1 MLPASKQKYL
11 DMKIWRAGS
20 RIWFQAVADAL
31 EGRGWRMRSGEIR
44 TIASRSDGIRPSRR
58 ALVLSMAAFAMATG
72 FAETGRT
79 EGMAFQDPL
88 MKLFVVSELMRLKR
102 IDLGPYEAFHA
113 RLLGRPHDAAIDGF
127 RANPKALDYFARL
140 ALSADDLAAVEQLE
154 LDGGN
159 PIFRYIDPNWQGYTD
174 GIDEVKRLDD
184 IALLPNLVDF
194 GASTYLAD
202 RSEDIELS
210 LAPFRGRGR
219 LKRINAT
226 IVGYR
231 DLDVLLELPSLVR
244 CDLMGNRIY
253 DDVMTAGHPSRTVM
267 ETLRSR
273 GVKVR
278 VHWTS
283 HSGPP
288 WPKAFE

>member
-1 MLPASKQKYL
+1 M
-11 DMKIWRAGS
+11 I
-20 RIWFQAVADAL
+20 F
-31 EGRGWRMRSGEIR
+31 E
-44 TIASRSDGIRPSRR
+44 
-58 ALVLSMAAFAMATG
+58 
-72 FAETGRT
+72 
-79 EGMAFQDPL
+79 DPL
-88 MKLFVVSELMRLKR
+88 MKIFVVSELMRLKR
-102 IDLGPYEAFHA
+102 LDLGPYQSFHA
-113 RLLGRPHDAAIDGF
+113 RLLGRPHDEAIDGY

-140 ALSADDLAAVEQLE
+140 ELTADDLASVEQLE

-159 PIFRYIDPNWQGYTD
+159 AIFRYIDPNWQGYTD

-184 IALLPNLVDF
+184 IARLPNLVEL
-194 GASTYLAD
+194 GASAYLAD
-202 RSEDIELS
+202 RSEDVQLS
-210 LAPFRGRGR
+210 LAPFRGLRR
-219 LKRINAT
+219 LRRINAT
-226 IVGYR
+226 INGYC
-231 DLDVLLELPSLVR
+231 DLDAFLDLPSLVR

-288 WPKAFE
+288 WPKPFE

>member
-1 MLPASKQKYL
+1 
-11 DMKIWRAGS
+11 MK
-20 RIWFQAVADAL
+20 
-31 EGRGWRMRSGEIR
+31 SGEIR
-44 TIASRSDGIRPSRR
+44 TIASRSHEIRQSRR
-58 ALVLSMAAFAMATG
+58 AFVLSMGAFAIARG
-72 FAETGRT
+72 FAETGRA
-79 EGMAFQDPL
+79 EGLIFQDPL
-88 MKLFVVSELMRLKR
+88 MKIFVVSELMRLKR
-102 IDLGPYEAFHA
+102 IDLGPYEVFHA
-113 RLLGRPHDAAIDGF
+113 RLLGRPHDEAIDGF

-140 ALSADDLAAVEQLE
+140 ELTADDLASVEQLE

-184 IALLPNLVDF
+184 IARLPNLVEF

-202 RSEDIELS
+202 RSEDIQLS
-210 LAPFRGRGR
+210 LAPFRGLGR
-219 LKRINAT
+219 LQRINAT
-226 IVGYR
+226 IDDYC
-231 DLDVLLELPSLVR
+231 DLDAFLELPSLVR

-288 WPKAFE
+288 WPKPFE